1 MKVGDTKKGRSAAK
15 LEWLRSGAIT
25 PHCIIKREI
34 ECMADEQALQC
45 QTKADVWL
53 ETQKQ
58 NKKKYKKYKREWAK
72 LKNKEKVEQKEDKL
86 TKRTYVGALCEWYR
100 V

>member
-1 MKVGDTKKGRSAAK
+1 
-15 LEWLRSGAIT
+15 
-25 PHCIIKREI
+25 
-34 ECMADEQALQC
+34 MADEQALQC

-58 NKKKYKKYKREWAK
+58 NKKKKYKKYKREWAK

-86 TKRTYVGALCEWYR
+86 TKRTHVGALCEWYR

>member
-1 MKVGDTKKGRSAAK
+1 
-15 LEWLRSGAIT
+15 
-25 PHCIIKREI
+25 
-34 ECMADEQALQC
+34 MADEQALQC

-53 ETQKQ
+53 KTQKQ

>member
-1 MKVGDTKKGRSAAK
+1 
-15 LEWLRSGAIT
+15 
-25 PHCIIKREI
+25 
-34 ECMADEQALQC
+34 MADEQALQC

-86 TKRTYVGALCEWYR
+86 TKRTYVGALCEWHR

>member
-1 MKVGDTKKGRSAAK
+1 MNKHCSARPRQMCDWRHK
-15 LEWLRSGAIT
+15 NKT
-25 PHCIIKREI
+25 
-34 ECMADEQALQC
+34 
-45 QTKADVWL
+45 
-53 ETQKQ
+53 
-58 NKKKYKKYKREWAK
+58 KKKYKKYKREWAK